1 MRERLGEEFN
11 YAWLHRLNGDSH
23 ETGKLTPDGKPDPRI
38 FSTECNHEGIRLGTS
53 VGLFAKTGGKEHV
66 TAATV
71 NSGGTDKRAAL
82 LKTLENTGNF
92 DAQYEQ
98 VKPVAANRFSL
109 RPSSAEAHWASWP
122 AVVELAEDEPISR
135 LQEIR
140 LGAGSAH
147 TKSQW
152 AELAVNHGAATNSR
166 AESTDAREGKN
177 LLIRQSWRLESR
189 SAQQSLMTARPKSA
203 SAASSRVERTTPL
216 VAIP

>member
-1 MRERLGEEFN
+1 MRPASSRLTE
-11 YAWLHRLNGDSH
+11 S
-23 ETGKLTPDGKPDPRI
+23 LTPHLLDRMQPRRH
-38 FSTECNHEGIRLGTS
+38 TAGHLGRT
-53 VGLFAKTGGKEHV
+53 LLPRPEARNTLPP
-66 TAATV
+66 ATV

-92 DAQYEQ
+92 DAPYEQ

-109 RPSSAEAHWASWP
+109 RPSSNEANCASWP
-122 AVVELAEDEPISR
+122 AVVELAEGEPISR